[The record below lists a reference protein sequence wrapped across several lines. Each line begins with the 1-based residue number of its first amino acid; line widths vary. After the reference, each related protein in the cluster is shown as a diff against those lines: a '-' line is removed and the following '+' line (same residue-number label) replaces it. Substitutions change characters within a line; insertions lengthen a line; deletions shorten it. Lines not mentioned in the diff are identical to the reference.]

1 MRIYFYNE
9 EDWSPEDERLH
20 TRYERDIVRPG
31 YLVSYRDWYNERKG
45 LAISEAISKVA
56 KGLDPSLTSVG
67 LRIIKMHKGDDVVYR
82 CFRGPYKA
90 GEAGARSLMELWAGS
105 KGAMDMLR
113 FNPDWAITSIY
124 DQDGALVLEG
134 KSWKEPGQVGLLQ
147 VRQCSLDDAYRI
159 VALKKGMPATFDQ
172 IKSEIWDSLQD
183 PQVAHKLGL
192 DPASRRRQG

>member
-56 KGLDPSLTSVG
+56 KGLDHSLTSVG
-67 LRIIKMHKGDDVVYR
+67 LRIIKMHKGDDVDYR

-90 GEAGARSLMELWAGS
+90 GEAGARSLMELWAGA

-113 FNPDWAITSIY
+113 FNPDWVITSIY

-159 VALKKGMPATFDQ
+159 VALKKGMPDTFDE

>member
-67 LRIIKMHKGDDVVYR
+67 LRIIKMHKGDDVDYR

-90 GEAGARSLMELWAGS
+90 GEAGARSLMELWAGA

-113 FNPDWAITSIY
+113 FNPDWAIISIY

-159 VALKKGMPATFDQ
+159 VALKKGMPDTFNQ

-192 DPASRRRQG
+192 DPASRRSHG

>member
-1 MRIYFYNE
+1 M
-9 EDWSPEDERLH
+9 
-20 TRYERDIVRPG
+20 RPG

-67 LRIIKMHKGDDVVYR
+67 LRIIKMHKGDDVDYR

-90 GEAGARSLMELWAGS
+90 GEAGARSLMELWAGA

-159 VALKKGMPATFDQ
+159 VALKKGMPDTFDQ

>member
-67 LRIIKMHKGDDVVYR
+67 LRIIKMHKGDGVDYR

-113 FNPDWAITSIY
+113 LNPDWAITRLY

-159 VALKKGMPATFDQ
+159 VALKKGMPDTFDQ

>member
-56 KGLDPSLTSVG
+56 KGLDHSLTSVG
-67 LRIIKMHKGDDVVYR
+67 LRIIKMHRGDDVVYR

-90 GEAGARSLMELWAGS
+90 GEAGAQSLMELWAGS

-159 VALKKGMPATFDQ
+159 VALKKGMPDTFDE

-183 PQVAHKLGL
+183 PHVAHKLGL